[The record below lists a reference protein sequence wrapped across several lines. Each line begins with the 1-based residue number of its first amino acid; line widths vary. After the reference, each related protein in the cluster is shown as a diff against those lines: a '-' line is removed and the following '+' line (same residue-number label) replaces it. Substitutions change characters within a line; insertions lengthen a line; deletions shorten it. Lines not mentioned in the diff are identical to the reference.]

1 MRVWRRSRHSG
12 YSLIPVSKYAIAGL
26 GVTPQGVLPGT
37 SAEKLAWDAVELALA
52 DAGLARHQV
61 NGYIYQPGFGEGTSG
76 MAASRAGLGVHITLQ
91 INSSGASGIL
101 AIAAA
106 IGLIEAGTAEY
117 VVCVHATNARSQ
129 ALTIGAGEENE
140 HAIFGLFSPGAQSAL
155 MAQSYFH
162 KYQTNSA
169 DLAQIAV
176 ALRANAA
183 LRPDAYRFNHPLT
196 VDDHQQSRFIVRP
209 LRRLDYCLV
218 TDGAIAYI
226 VTTTERARDLKSTP
240 VEVLGMGACHDV
252 GQGYTRGSS
261 TVLGLPD
268 FNVEPARSRAFAAAG
283 LELADI
289 DVFQFYDAFTIIV
302 ALQLEAYGLCGP
314 GEAADWVRAGHFH
327 WSSKRP
333 CNTSGTL
340 HSWGYVQGFTHV
352 AEGVRQL
359 RGEGGPTQVPGARTA
374 LVTNV
379 GITGAGQAQS
389 AVIFGVV

>member
-1 MRVWRRSRHSG
+1 M
-12 YSLIPVSKYAIAGL
+12 SKYAIAGL
-26 GVTPQGVLPGT
+26 GVTPQGVLAGT

-52 DAGLARHQV
+52 DAGLERRQV
-61 NGYIYQPGFGEGTSG
+61 NGYVYQPGFGEGTTG
-76 MAASRAGLGVHITLQ
+76 MAASRASLGAQATLQ

-101 AIAAA
+101 ALATA

-129 ALTIGAGEENE
+129 SLTIGTGEQNE

-162 KYQTNSA
+162 KYATTSA
-169 DLAQIAV
+169 DLAEIAV
-176 ALRANAA
+176 ALRSNAVP
-183 LRPDAYRFNHPLT
+183 RGDAYMFNRPIT
-196 VDDHQQSRFIVRP
+196 VDDHQNSRFIVRP
-209 LRRLDYCLV
+209 LHLLDYCLV
-218 TDGAIAYI
+218 TDGAIAFI
-226 VTTTERARDLKSTP
+226 VTTTERARDLNTIP
-240 VEVLGMGACHDV
+240 VEVLGMGTCHDV
-252 GQGYTRGSS
+252 GQGYTRGAN

-268 FNVEPARSRAFAAAG
+268 FNVEPARTRAFASAG
-283 LELADI
+283 LGIADI
-289 DVFQFYDAFTIIV
+289 DVFQFYDAFTILV

-314 GEAADWVRAGHFH
+314 GEAGDWIRAGNFR
-327 WSSKRP
+327 WNSKRP

-340 HSWGYVQGFTHV
+340 HSWAYVQGFTHL

-359 RGEGGPTQVPGARTA
+359 RGEGGSTQVPRARTA

-389 AVIFGVV
+389 AVIMGVL